1 MLIEPEVA
9 AIRQTGTSRHVLNG
23 PTMGTRYAAAFYAAG
38 TCDLAAIGTALEA
51 SVSLVD
57 GQMSTWRPDSDLVRF
72 NRSAVGVWVGAPAA
86 LLKVIATGLDIGR
99 RSGGAFDI
107 GVGDLVTAWGFGAGN
122 AKPDVALAEKL
133 ARDRRCPTHEVL
145 ELDLAGGRLRK
156 VAPVSIDLSGI
167 AKGFGVDELAAAL
180 ESFGITD
187 YLVSIDG
194 EVRSRGSKPGNNP
207 WRVAVEKPD
216 RKGRDVAG
224 VVELADGALATSGN
238 YRHWVDV
245 AGQSFSHSMDPRTG
259 RPLQNGIAA
268 VTVRAQSCMLA
279 DAWATALLVLGEQA
293 GRALAGTVGV
303 EALYI
308 AEA

>member
-1 MLIEPEVA
+1 
-9 AIRQTGTSRHVLNG
+9 
-23 PTMGTRYAAAFYAAG
+23 
-38 TCDLAAIGTALEA
+38 
-51 SVSLVD
+51 
-57 GQMSTWRPDSDLVRF
+57 
-72 NRSAVGVWVGAPAA
+72 
-86 LLKVIATGLDIGR
+86 
-99 RSGGAFDI
+99 
-107 GVGDLVTAWGFGAGN
+107 
-122 AKPDVALAEKL
+122 
-133 ARDRRCPTHEVL
+133 
-145 ELDLAGGRLRK
+145 
-156 VAPVSIDLSGI
+156 
-167 AKGFGVDELAAAL
+167 
-180 ESFGITD
+180 
-187 YLVSIDG
+187 
-194 EVRSRGSKPGNNP
+194 
-207 WRVAVEKPD
+207 
-216 RKGRDVAG
+216 VAG